1 MPVKIKEQSLFSPGN
16 LVRAAQDIYSS
27 DVDPYLVELGSVGVI
42 LKGPTAERQRHFLV
56 QFVNNVTWW
65 VNGSEIEPWI
75 KEK

>member
-1 MPVKIKEQSLFSPGN
+1 MKEHALFSPGN

-27 DVDPYLVELGSVGVI
+27 SEDPYLVELGSVGVI
-42 LKGPTAERQRHFLV
+42 IKGPTAKRQSHFLV